1 MEMIQENFA
10 RVPEDLLAGIKKAC
24 PLTNSGLESTHFPG
38 ILLATPK
45 FGASTKEPSMNR
57 TILKVAVLVCAILVG
72 ASFLPA
78 NGQEVTK
85 RKLTNQDVLEMVSLG
100 LGEDV
105 ILEKIRTAPETD
117 FDTSISGL
125 TTLKQAKVSDAVIRA
140 MINPHPS
147 AVNSALSTGQSTPT
161 NTNPDDPASPH
172 DPGIYMYAA
181 NKDGLHMVMLEPTV
195 YSQGKSGGVFKSAM
209 TYGIAKMKWKAVVRG
224 AHANVRSS
232 DNKMAFYFYFEE
244 SNAGLSHASFGGTT
258 TPNEFTLLKFDEKK
272 DSRETV
278 VMQGNAFGASSGTDE
293 KANTGFALTKLRPGV
308 YKVVPS
314 TPLKS
319 GEYCFLS
326 SLGVGAFG
334 AGSAGANRLFDFAVL
349 PSE

>member
-1 MEMIQENFA
+1 
-10 RVPEDLLAGIKKAC
+10 
-24 PLTNSGLESTHFPG
+24 
-38 ILLATPK
+38 
-45 FGASTKEPSMNR
+45 
-57 TILKVAVLVCAILVG
+57 
-72 ASFLPA
+72 
-78 NGQEVTK
+78 
-85 RKLTNQDVLEMVSLG
+85 
-100 LGEDV
+100 
-105 ILEKIRTAPETD
+105 
-117 FDTSISGL
+117 
-125 TTLKQAKVSDAVIRA
+125 
-140 MINPHPS
+140 
-147 AVNSALSTGQSTPT
+147 
-161 NTNPDDPASPH
+161 
-172 DPGIYMYAA
+172 MYAA
-181 NKDGLHMVMLEPTV
+181 NKDGMHMVMLEPTV

-314 TPLKS
+314 TPLKP

-334 AGSAGANRLFDFAVL
+334 AGSAGASRLFDFAVL
-349 PSE
+349 SAE